1 MSTGEMRGEGVG
13 DRLKR
18 GIPLLDYN
26 INKYE
31 NYNLARV
38 NASGND
44 LYLMREIREKGE
56 HVLWNQEKGLFIILN
71 FR

>member
-1 MSTGEMRGEGVG
+1 MGSVLLFLLYVHLGGARSTGGRRGEGVG

-18 GIPLLDYN
+18 GIPSIDYN

-44 LYLMREIREKGE
+44 LYFMREIREKG
-56 HVLWNQEKGLFIILN
+56 
-71 FR
+71 RT